1 MNKILLI
8 IQREFLSRVK
18 KRSFLIVTLLVP
30 LLFPAIMGGMI
41 YFAYQQDKNA
51 EQKVIEVLDEDK
63 LFSWEESLKYKYI
76 PLELSLEQAKTAF
89 NESDHFALIYVPSI
103 EIDSPK
109 GITFYAKKSIGGK
122 LISEIERK
130 LERQIRDLKLTRS
143 GIAQEVLDE
152 LKTDISIE
160 SFNIQ
165 DGEEKKSNSGML
177 LSIGMA
183 MGFLIYLFLFV
194 YGGQVMQG
202 VIEEKSSKIIE
213 IIVSTVRPFHLMMGK
228 IIGVASVGLVQFTI
242 WIVVMLGISTAAGAY
257 FGSNLDKS
265 AIMEQTISEA
275 SDGEL
280 ALETAEVD
288 NKVQQLLNKFDEIP
302 ITKIVLLFIFYFLGG
317 YLLYGALFAAVGSA
331 VDTPADAQQ
340 FMMPIMLPII
350 IAFMGLSMFVSEDPH
365 SSMSF
370 WLSVIPFTSPIVMMG
385 RIGFDVPMWELAL
398 SMVMLIFGFIFTVWM
413 AGRIYRVG
421 ILMHGVKINYRVLAK
436 WFMMK
441 N

>member
-1 MNKILLI
+1 MNKVLLI

-18 KRSFLIVTLLVP
+18 KRSFLIATLLVP

-41 YFAYQQDKNA
+41 YFAYEQDKNA
-51 EQKVIEVLDEDK
+51 EQRTIEVVDESK
-63 LFSWEESLKYKYI
+63 LFTWEESTKYKYI
-76 PLELSLEQAKTAF
+76 PLEMSLEEAKKVF
-89 NESDHFALIYVPSI
+89 NESEHFGLIYIPSLDI
-103 EIDSPK
+103 EAPE
-109 GITFYAKKSIGGK
+109 GVTFYAKKSIGGK
-122 LISEIERK
+122 LITEVERS
-130 LERQIRDLKLTRS
+130 LERQIRDIKLTRS
-143 GIAQEVLDE
+143 GIPEEVLAK
-152 LKTDISIE
+152 LKTRVSIE

-177 LSIGMA
+177 LAIGLA

-213 IIVSTVRPFHLMMGK
+213 VIVSTVKPFHLMMGK
-228 IIGVASVGLVQFTI
+228 IIGVASVGLAQFTI
-242 WIVVMLGISTAAGAY
+242 WIILMSGISAGASAY
-257 FGSNLDKS
+257 FATNFNKES
-265 AIMEQTISEA
+265 AIEEAISQVPDAKA
-275 SDGEL
+275 SD
-280 ALETAEVD
+280 AAEID
-288 NKVQQLLNKFDEIP
+288 NEVQKLLNKFSDIP
-302 ITKIVLLFIFYFLGG
+302 IIKIVLLFVFYFLGG

-350 IAFMGLSMFVSEDPH
+350 VGFMGLTMFVSEDPH

-385 RIGFDVPMWELAL
+385 RIGFDVPAWELGL
-398 SMVMLIFGFIFTVWM
+398 SMAMLVLGFIFTVWM

-421 ILMHGVKINYRVLAK
+421 ILMHGVKINYKVLFK
-436 WFMMK
+436 WMLMK